1 MTEEIISDD
10 KKIKKREYDK
20 KYYAKNRDK
29 LIQSRQKYYQNNK
42 EEIKEKK
49 REYYQDNIE
58 KYRQRR
64 VGYYEAHAEEVCEYM
79 SRRSVCECGKIMAFG
94 SLYRHRKT
102 NSHFKNL
109 QKKNKLITEN
119 PT

>member
-1 MTEEIISDD
+1 MTEETISDD
-10 KKIKKREYDK
+10 KAKKREYDK
-20 KYYAKNRDK
+20 KYYSKNRDK
-29 LIQSRQKYYQNNK
+29 LIKHRQNYYQKNK
-42 EEIKEKK
+42 EDIKQKK
-49 REYYQDNIE
+49 KEYYQKNIE

-64 VGYYEAHAEEVCEYM
+64 EGYYEAHAEQVCEYM
-79 SRRSVCECGKIMAFG
+79 SRRSVCPCGKIMAFG

-109 QKKNKLITEN
+109 EKKNKLITEK

>member
-1 MTEEIISDD
+1 MTEENISDD
-10 KKIKKREYDK
+10 KAKKREYDQ
-20 KYYAKNRDK
+20 KYYKKNRDK
-29 LIQSRQKYYQNNK
+29 LIQSRQKYYQNHK

-49 REYYQDNIE
+49 KEYYQKNIE
-58 KYRQRR
+58 KYRERH
-64 VGYYEAHAEEVCEYM
+64 VGYYEKHAEEVCEYM
-79 SRRSVCECGKIMAFG
+79 SRRSVCQCGKIMAFG

-109 QKKNKLITEN
+109 EKKHKLITEK